1 MSQGFRNVSYS
12 MQSSTQVSWRM
23 VWMENGEIIWVDD
36 AFPDDIMDILVDEDF
51 DEGNMELELDPLDDS
66 DDENIDD

>member
-1 MSQGFRNVSYS
+1 

-36 AFPDDIMDILVDEDF
+36 AFPDDIIDILVDKDF
-51 DEGNMELELDPLDDS
+51 DKGNMELKLDPQDDS
-66 DDENIDD
+66 DDGNIGD

>member
-1 MSQGFRNVSYS
+1 

-36 AFPDDIMDILVDEDF
+36 AFPDDIIDILVDKDF
-51 DEGNMELELDPLDDS
+51 DKGNMELELDPQDDS
-66 DDENIDD
+66 DDGNIGD

>member
-36 AFPDDIMDILVDEDF
+36 AFPDDIIDILVDKDF
-51 DEGNMELELDPLDDS
+51 DKGNMELELDPQDDS
-66 DDENIDD
+66 DDGNIGD

>member
-36 AFPDDIMDILVDEDF
+36 AFPDDIIDILVDKDF
-51 DEGNMELELDPLDDS
+51 DKGNMELELDPQDDS
-66 DDENIDD
+66 DDRNIGD

>member
-1 MSQGFRNVSYS
+1 
-12 MQSSTQVSWRM
+12 
-23 VWMENGEIIWVDD
+23 MENGEIVWVDD

-51 DEGNMELELDPLDDS
+51 DEGNMELELDPQDDS